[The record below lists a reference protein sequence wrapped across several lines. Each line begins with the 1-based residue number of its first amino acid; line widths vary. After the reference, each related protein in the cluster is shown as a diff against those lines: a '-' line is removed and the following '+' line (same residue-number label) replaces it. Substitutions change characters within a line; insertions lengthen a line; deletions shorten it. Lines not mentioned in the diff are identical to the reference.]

1 MRKKTFEL
9 KLYSNKWG
17 KLIDRFIYNHIT
29 KEIRRLNSKVLTIN
43 FKKQQHTNI
52 LKKECLSLCLV
63 YLDDLMIVK
72 CVDAHGHMTHEFCI
86 HHYIHITLI

>member
-1 MRKKTFEL
+1 MRQKTFEL

-52 LKKECLSLCLV
+52 LKKECLSLCFV
-63 YLDDLMIVK
+63 YFDDLMIVK
-72 CVDAHGHMTHEFCI
+72 RVVAHGHMTHEFSI
-86 HHYIHITLI
+86 HHYIPITFI